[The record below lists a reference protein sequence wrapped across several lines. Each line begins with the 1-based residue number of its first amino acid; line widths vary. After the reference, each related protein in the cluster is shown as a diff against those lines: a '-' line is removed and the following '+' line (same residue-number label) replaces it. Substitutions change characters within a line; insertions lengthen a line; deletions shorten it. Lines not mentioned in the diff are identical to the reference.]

1 MIICEVFHRLKP
13 RVWTAKDR
21 LDFTNKVAAANPRS
35 GEELDTYEQCH
46 AYLAR
51 DLRAL
56 FIFEDADDIADRIHE
71 VPCSL
76 AASMLE
82 AFL

>member
-1 MIICEVFHRLKP
+1 MIICEIPHRGIPLIW
-13 RVWTAKDR
+13 VAKDR
-21 LDFTNKVAAANPRS
+21 LDFASKVAAANPQS
-35 GEELDTYEQCH
+35 GEDLDTYEQCH

-56 FIFEDADDIADRIHE
+56 FVFADEGDLAGRLHE
-71 VPCSL
+71 VPSSL